1 MTIDKAEKKWECF
14 VMLSVRAEY
23 VVVDRLER
31 SKVSICQESE
41 TNFASQALIAS
52 CSRDMQLAFIMINRQ
67 SVDWTERTAPL
78 YLELHCP
85 NGKPP

>member
-1 MTIDKAEKKWECF
+1 
-14 VMLSVRAEY
+14 MLSVRVELG
-23 VVVDRLER
+23 VVDRLER

-52 CSRDMQLAFIMINRQ
+52 CSRDMQLAFAMIVRGQIMRCQ
-67 SVDWTERTAPL
+67 VVTDQTPRF

>member
-1 MTIDKAEKKWECF
+1 MIIDKAEKKWECL
-14 VMLSVRAEY
+14 VTLSVRVESG
-23 VVVDRLER
+23 VVDRLER

-52 CSRDMQLAFIMINRQ
+52 CSRDMQMAFIMINRQ
-67 SVDWTERTAPL
+67 SVDWTERTPQF